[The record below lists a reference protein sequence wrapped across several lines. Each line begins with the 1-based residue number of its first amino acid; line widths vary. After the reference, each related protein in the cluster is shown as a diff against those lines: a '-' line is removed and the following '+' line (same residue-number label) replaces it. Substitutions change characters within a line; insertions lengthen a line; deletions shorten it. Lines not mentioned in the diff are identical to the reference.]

1 MYFISY
7 QRYHVRAVQFSATD
21 ARKQPKGNSFVGV
34 RCPQCE
40 TLYAVS
46 IPPCRNNDSI
56 LLDAIEGTLRRL
68 NICES
73 HPSEISFSLMRYAST
88 IVPSRNLL
96 HIPRVALEDLQ
107 VVHVT
112 ED

>member
-7 QRYHVRAVQFSATD
+7 QRYHVRAVQFSGTTAHEQT
-21 ARKQPKGNSFVGV
+21 KGNSFVGV

-40 TLYAVS
+40 AFYAVS
-46 IPPCRNNDSI
+46 IPPCKNNDSI

-68 NICES
+68 NICGS

-88 IVPSRNLL
+88 IAPSRNPL
-96 HIPRVALEDLQ
+96 HIPRVALEDLR

-112 ED
+112 EN